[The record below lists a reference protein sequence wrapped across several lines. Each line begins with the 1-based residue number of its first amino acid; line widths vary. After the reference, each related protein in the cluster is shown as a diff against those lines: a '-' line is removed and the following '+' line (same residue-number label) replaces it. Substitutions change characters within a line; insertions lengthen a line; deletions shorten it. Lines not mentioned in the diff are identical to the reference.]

1 MNWLSENYKWVFDG
15 IGAAVLV
22 GLIAW
27 LWRRFFKEPAENVTG
42 KLKTIDQ
49 LLKEPICATLGPG
62 ALASR

>member
-27 LWRRFFKEPAENVTG
+27 LWRRFFKEPAAENATVNVRDSQVRGSPIASGSQVTQN
-42 KLKTIDQ
+42 IH
-49 LLKEPICATLGPG
+49 
-62 ALASR
+62 